1 MERQCRSMGLLLPDR
16 DRQRQRLSTV
26 LIENSV
32 TALTLMLGKLLLFSL
47 FSITVLSAVQTLF
60 RLPSIQ

>member
-60 RLPSIQ
+60 